1 MIKIFTS
8 TIIPIMSRNMALVA
22 DPSFEA
28 VVIPALKVLTRRAVG
43 PLGRAAIRVEGVGE
57 IFGVG
62 SLDPPRIASPT
73 SRFRAGGDQRAI
85 LSSARRAIAA
95 ALVASHATPSRSTL
109 PSRFPLHAAMNP
121 NVRFGS

>member
-1 MIKIFTS
+1 
-8 TIIPIMSRNMALVA
+8 MALVA

-62 SLDPPRIASPT
+62 SLSLPVAPAVFVQTVAAAIMMLE
-73 SRFRAGGDQRAI
+73 FGDI
-85 LSSARRAIAA
+85 LSELSCIRRSPRQLAA
-95 ALVASHATPSRSTL
+95 PLNQC
-109 PSRFPLHAAMNP
+109 RFLDDFPW
-121 NVRFGS
+121 GQKE

>member
-8 TIIPIMSRNMALVA
+8 TIIPIMSWNMALVA

-62 SLDPPRIASPT
+62 TLSLPVAPAVLVQT
-73 SRFRAGGDQRAI
+73 V
-85 LSSARRAIAA
+85 AA
-95 ALVASHATPSRSTL
+95 AIMMLEFGDSWAS
-109 PSRFPLHAAMNP
+109 
-121 NVRFGS
+121 